1 MDLSETDNED
11 LWRMKLLQDL
21 AFGITGVEPL
31 SHTPNYFNL
40 QINERNNI
48 INRIGTRHDILAG
61 GLAHLKS
68 VACSHQ
74 KKR

>member
-11 LWRMKLLQDL
+11 LWWMKLFQDL

-40 QINERNNI
+40 QINEM
-48 INRIGTRHDILAG
+48 
-61 GLAHLKS
+61 
-68 VACSHQ
+68 
-74 KKR
+74 